1 MRIVELQYMRIIDVL
16 KKELIIAML
25 LFGYS
30 SPDISTC
37 ENIELSCKLLS
48 IDEQNILSLLD
59 SEEKI
64 EKRQYGKTRFQFLLI
79 CPFILWVSLKPS
91 ISLPCI

>member
-1 MRIVELQYMRIIDVL
+1 MMIAKLQYVCIIDVL
-16 KKELIIAML
+16 KKELIIAMF
-25 LFGYS
+25 LFGCS

-37 ENIELSCKLLS
+37 ENIESFYKLIS
-48 IDEQNILSLLD
+48 IDEQKILSFLD

>member
-1 MRIVELQYMRIIDVL
+1 MMIAKLQYVCIIDVL

-37 ENIELSCKLLS
+37 ENIESFYKLIS
-48 IDEQNILSLLD
+48 IDEQKILSLW
-59 SEEKI
+59 
-64 EKRQYGKTRFQFLLI
+64 
-79 CPFILWVSLKPS
+79 ILKKQK
-91 ISLPCI
+91 